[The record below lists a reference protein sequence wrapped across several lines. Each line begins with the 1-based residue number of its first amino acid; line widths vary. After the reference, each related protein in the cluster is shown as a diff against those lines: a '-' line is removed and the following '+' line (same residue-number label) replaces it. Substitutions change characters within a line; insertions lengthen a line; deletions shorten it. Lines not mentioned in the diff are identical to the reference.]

1 MNSLNKNFPAW
12 KFNKVADFGSMKS
25 VQNPNTG
32 SRSTKFVKDFSL
44 HYMIKNRTL
53 NQQYATLGTSFENTI
68 TMIVAHSNKLTENQI
83 VQINGKTYKIINIS
97 FDDSTQAIRY
107 DYLTLSANTKGV

>member
-1 MNSLNKNFPAW
+1 MNYLNKSLPVW
-12 KFNKVADFGSMKS
+12 KFNKTADFGSMKS

-32 SRSTKFVKDFSL
+32 SRTTKFVKDFSL

-53 NQQYATLGTSFENTI
+53 NQQYQTLGTTFENTI
-68 TMIVAHSNKLTENQI
+68 TMIVAHSNKLSENQI
-83 VQINGKTYKIINIS
+83 VQIGGKTYKIINLS

-107 DYLTLSANTKGV
+107 DYLTLALTTKGV